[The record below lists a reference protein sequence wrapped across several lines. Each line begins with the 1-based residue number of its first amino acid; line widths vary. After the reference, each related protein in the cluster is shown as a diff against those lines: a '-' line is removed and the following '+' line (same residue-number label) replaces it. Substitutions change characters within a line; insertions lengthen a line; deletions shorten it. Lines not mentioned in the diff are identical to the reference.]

1 MADDDVV
8 KKLESLT
15 AHLEAA
21 HKATKETLKEVTKA
35 KRTSEKAKRAVRIK
49 QRPNYTKKKRRKQR

>member
-1 MADDDVV
+1 MTDDVV

-21 HKATKETLKEVTKA
+21 HKATKETLKEVRQA
-35 KRTSEKAKRAVRIK
+35 KRTTEKAQRAVRIK
-49 QRPNYTKKKRRKQR
+49 QRPDYTKKKRTKRR